1 MICQLKLLL
10 IPEKLD
16 LLKNEYGIYQTY
28 SDANIYLE
36 TNDGKIT
43 EISVNDIKGADFSS
57 FNQAG
62 NKSLEK
68 LSKIFLKKTLPAIVD
83 ILIKSN
89 L

>member
-1 MICQLKLLL
+1 M
-10 IPEKLD
+10 
-16 LLKNEYGIYQTY
+16 
-28 SDANIYLE
+28 
-36 TNDGKIT
+36 DGKIT

-68 LSKIFLKKTLPAIVD
+68 LSKTFLKKTLPAIVD

-89 L
+89 